1 MVYGAAL
8 QLLTVMVG
16 YKYLFHV
23 SHYSDELVVCFEHS
37 LTKWAALTTRTCL
50 HALTVCALELPI
62 SMRRMIPSVLVK
74 LSQMAS
80 NPALALPML
89 ELLSV
94 LVHAADLSANF
105 VEADYKRVFSVAL
118 QYLTAP
124 VHMPPTA
131 QDASALAVSAT
142 SQVATPQVAAYVRHL
157 AMQILYVAYI
167 GMRQADRRRYVPYI
181 TKGLLALQVDS
192 SGRTSKGAS
201 QAALDEQ
208 REIILDLLARY
219 TYANCQS
226 KPTRSFVAEKLLEG
240 AQSRRWVYG
249 SSVLEIS
256 VAKGGWSEI
265 VVRRST
271 GTVAWICR
279 LENRYVRG
287 QRGGSRGRDETL
299 TTLPSRVHLSIHA
312 TAATVRS
319 ATANRFDAVSLPAT
333 VMLHW
338 QPPTGTVRP
347 RRNGGRAW
355 DSTVTPCCAPF
366 ALLEFVPPRQISP
379 SDSTVSSPP
388 PGDAARS
395 QTPALVGPT
404 ESAAELRDADL
415 FDHPSPRGRSGTLV
429 RGWLPSKIS
438 P

>member
-1 MVYGAAL
+1 VVYGAAL

-89 ELLSV
+89 ELLSM

-142 SQVATPQVAAYVRHL
+142 SQVATTQVAAYVRHL

-219 TYANCQS
+219 TYANCHS

-279 LENRYVRG
+279 LENRYARG
-287 QRGGSRGRDETL
+287 QR
-299 TTLPSRVHLSIHA
+299 
-312 TAATVRS
+312 RS
-319 ATANRFDAVSLPAT
+319 GQAKKV
-333 VMLHW
+333 W
-338 QPPTGTVRP
+338 QPNGAREPGSDVSNRRRGQIGECEPVR
-347 RRNGGRAW
+347 RR
-355 DSTVTPCCAPF
+355 VTSRDRHA
-366 ALLEFVPPRQISP
+366 ALA
-379 SDSTVSSPP
+379 
-388 PGDAARS
+388 AARGDGTTKRFGGDTLDS
-395 QTPALVGPT
+395 IVTDGSICYAGWYGIVP
-404 ESAAELRDADL
+404 DL
-415 FDHPSPRGRSGTLV
+415 AQR
-429 RGWLPSKIS
+429 
-438 P
+438 